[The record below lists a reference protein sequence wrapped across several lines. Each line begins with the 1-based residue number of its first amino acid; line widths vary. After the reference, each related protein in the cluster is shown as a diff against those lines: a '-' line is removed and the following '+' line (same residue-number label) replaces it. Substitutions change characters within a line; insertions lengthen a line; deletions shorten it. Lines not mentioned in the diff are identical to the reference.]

1 MNSIMQ
7 DLRYALRQLRK
18 APTFALAAIVTLAL
32 GIGANTA
39 IFTVFNQVLLRMLPV
54 EQPDALVRLT
64 YAGTFKGQMNIFG
77 GTAYDYFSYPMYR
90 ELRDRNAVFSGLLA
104 NSEAQVGVV
113 WKNQPELVNAEVVSG
128 NYFDV
133 LGVGAAAGR
142 TLLQSD
148 DRVKQGSPVAVL
160 SYAYWKTRFSSS
172 SDVVNQTLLING
184 HPFVIV
190 GVAAQGFDSAIN
202 GYKPKSL
209 SADYDDDVAGGYY
222 RSAIDV
228 VERCGAAEA
237 RDKRRYRSSG
247 PDAAM
252 EESAGRGAG
261 EDNLWLRRVS
271 RRICREVEHR
281 AGGRRKRLFA
291 VAR

>member
-54 EQPDALVRLT
+54 DKAGELVRLSYTGT
-64 YAGTFKGQMNIFG
+64 YKGRLNIFG
-77 GTAYDYFSYPMYR
+77 GDPYDYFSYPMYK

-133 LGVGAAAGR
+133 LGAARLPG
-142 TLLQSD
+142 
-148 DRVKQGSPVAVL
+148 
-160 SYAYWKTRFSSS
+160 
-172 SDVVNQTLLING
+172 
-184 HPFVIV
+184 
-190 GVAAQGFDSAIN
+190 
-202 GYKPKSL
+202 
-209 SADYDDDVAGGYY
+209 
-222 RSAIDV
+222 
-228 VERCGAAEA
+228 ERCN
-237 RDKRRYRSSG
+237 R
-247 PDAAM
+247 AM
-252 EESAGRGAG
+252 IR
-261 EDNLWLRRVS
+261 
-271 RRICREVEHR
+271 
-281 AGGRRKRLFA
+281 
-291 VAR
+291 